1 MHGHYT
7 YIECIPP
14 SSHFTRS
21 PLFTFP
27 LCTHGGVPLAGVLWQ
42 SMAPWP
48 SWVSIK
54 VPTPKLGCPLSW
66 LSYNNVCNNCTT
78 VCRIMY
84 LWHFVT
90 ALVCSVCE
98 SLCILHPLEGHDVL
112 SISSSKCRRHC
123 QDVAQF
129 LSNAAPFQ
137 IDPKNCKRSSLISRA
152 SEQHQIS

>member
-129 LSNAAPFQ
+129 LSNAAPFK